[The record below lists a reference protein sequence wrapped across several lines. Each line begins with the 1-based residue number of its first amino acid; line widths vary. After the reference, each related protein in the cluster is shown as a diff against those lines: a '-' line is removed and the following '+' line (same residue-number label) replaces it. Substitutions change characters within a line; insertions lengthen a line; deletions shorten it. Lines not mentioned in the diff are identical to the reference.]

1 MLTTELKRK
10 LAVKSLKTDVLRRQA
25 SHQDIPVTYQF
36 CQINVLICAIYCVSG
51 SAIENCSALLY
62 PTDGSILHFG

>member
-36 CQINVLICAIYCVSG
+36 CPQTLSVPRCEKFSESLRKTLSFV
-51 SAIENCSALLY
+51 
-62 PTDGSILHFG
+62 